1 MDNDSSSKIIGI
13 DTIKVRIFDGVVR
26 TLSNVKYV
34 PKLRKSLI
42 SLRVLDNLGYVF
54 SIKNGIMKI
63 NKGVFI
69 AMKEKKVKKLY
80 TLIKKTI
87 LSGTTKVEPNHEKS
101 FMSIKGVVKVEE
113 YNEMIKTPFPAKTTH
128 WHKDESNY
136 KKNEVIKKTKMIS

>member
-1 MDNDSSSKIIGI
+1 MFLSHTYKVCNVNTIRMDNDSSSKIIGI

-26 TLSNVKYV
+26 T
-34 PKLRKSLI
+34 
-42 SLRVLDNLGYVF
+42 LDNLGYVF

-87 LSGTTKVEPNHEKS
+87 LSGTMKVEPNHEKS
-101 FMSIKGVVKVEE
+101 FMSIKEVVKVEE
-113 YNEMIKTPFPAKTTH
+113 YNEMIKTPFSAKTTH
-128 WHKDESNY
+128 WYKDESNY
-136 KKNEVIKKTKMIS
+136 KKNEVIKKMKMIS